1 MPISFEMITIYKT
14 NLMSLPTRS
23 INILITCVIFDYL
36 RDTGDCNYH
45 KSVSKLALNTGLTV
59 RCAKRKHYKP
69 KNFINHYGTLKNVSQ
84 SAVAPKSSQRN
95 SINLELLGISLWL
108 FSAHPGPLSCAFV
121 RAVLSSHFWQ
131 RADALQQV
139 QNFRNLVIGLDNIL
153 PFSNSRFPTPISQ
166 DCFFSL

>member
-1 MPISFEMITIYKT
+1 MITIYKT
-14 NLMSLPTRS
+14 NLMSLPTLS

-95 SINLELLGISLWL
+95 SINLEVLGISLWL
-108 FSAHPGPLSCAFV
+108 FSAHPGPLSPV
-121 RAVLSSHFWQ
+121 PL
-131 RADALQQV
+131 
-139 QNFRNLVIGLDNIL
+139 
-153 PFSNSRFPTPISQ
+153 
-166 DCFFSL
+166 